1 MREGGFR
8 TWMSTLE
15 TCEGVSWVTKF
26 VFLLN
31 KVINKNHTVRGEI
44 RTWIS
49 ILETLNKV
57 INKNHTVRGE
67 IRTWISILET
77 CKGISWVT
85 KLVFLHNKI
94 INKNHVAREGGFK
107 LGCLH

>member
-26 VFLLN
+26 VFL
-31 KVINKNHTVRGEI
+31 
-44 RTWIS
+44 
-49 ILETLNKV
+49 LNKV

>member
-44 RTWIS
+44 RTWMS
-49 ILETLNKV
+49 ILEHAKV
-57 INKNHTVRGE
+57 
-67 IRTWISILET
+67 
-77 CKGISWVT
+77 
-85 KLVFLHNKI
+85 LVELQNLYFYTIK
-94 INKNHVAREGGFK
+94 
-107 LGCLH
+107 